1 MRDQI
6 MTIKQLI
13 YKDCIYVSVHAHFLE
28 ALDLVKTVH
37 NILVHGRILQ
47 ILLRELPLEVK
58 TYSR

>member
-1 MRDQI
+1 

-13 YKDCIYVSVHAHFLE
+13 YKDCMYVSVHAHFLE